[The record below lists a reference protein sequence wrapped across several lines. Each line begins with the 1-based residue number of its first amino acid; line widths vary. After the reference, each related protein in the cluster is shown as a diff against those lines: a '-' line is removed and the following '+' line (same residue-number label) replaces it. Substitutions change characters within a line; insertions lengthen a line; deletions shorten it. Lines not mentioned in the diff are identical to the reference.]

1 MKEAQQLWPHIAEG
15 PDDIFAMCAKFLAS
29 SFRRCTDQ
37 KGCTHDNQTQNTAT
51 KLILQ
56 QLFPLWTNPHRP
68 TVAIRLFACNVHC
81 DGLGTQLPCCMT
93 QLRTDS
99 SQNALLLEHV
109 SAAFF
114 VHVHVPA
121 GYKHD
126 SWRNRGSLCVCLSKL
141 TRTVAH
147 FAVWWV
153 RLLCRIC
160 WVFVD
165 FC

>member
-1 MKEAQQLWPHIAEG
+1 MREVSG
-15 PDDIFAMCAKFLAS
+15 KFFS
-29 SFRRCTDQ
+29 TIMYSTDTVQ
-37 KGCTHDNQTQNTAT
+37 KGCMHDNQTQNTAT

-68 TVAIRLFACNVHC
+68 TVAIRLFACNMHC

-93 QLRTDS
+93 QLRTDL

-114 VHVHVPA
+114 VHMCTFQQDTSMTVGEIEAH
-121 GYKHD
+121 
-126 SWRNRGSLCVCLSKL
+126 CVCLSKL

-153 RLLCRIC
+153 WLLCRIC

>member
-1 MKEAQQLWPHIAEG
+1 MREVSGKFFF
-15 PDDIFAMCAKFLAS
+15 DDVQYRKVARM
-29 SFRRCTDQ
+29 T
-37 KGCTHDNQTQNTAT
+37 T
-51 KLILQ
+51 KLKI
-56 QLFPLWTNPHRP
+56 QLLNSSYSNCFHYGQIHTDS